1 MAAAKKAFREV
12 NAHFLT
18 AVMEGKYLDCYLEK
32 EGADAPVFTD
42 DDMKIIG
49 QKLDWLGLNI
59 YFGKRLRPAPETKE
73 GYHIFEET
81 DLKRQT
87 GIADF
92 YFEVTGCNSEDFT
105 EGNEAYAYL
114 VGWAAGCIA
123 NVLIK
128 EQIEV
133 QNDFAN
139 TCVDGIIEHKK
150 EIYDLA
156 NKYLNKWTMDRLN
169 KVDQAI
175 LSLGIYELVYTDT
188 PSVVAINEAI
198 ELSKKYSDE
207 AVTKMINGVLDKIY
221 HEKVE
226 NE

>member
-1 MAAAKKAFREV
+1 MKNRSELRE
-12 NAHFLT
+12 AI
-18 AVMEGKYLDCYLEK
+18 
-32 EGADAPVFTD
+32 
-42 DDMKIIG
+42 MKIIY
-49 QKLDWLGLNI
+49 QVNLLEEAKLD
-59 YFGKRLRPAPETKE
+59 Y
-73 GYHIFEET
+73 
-81 DLKRQT
+81 DL
-87 GIADF
+87 
-92 YFEVTGCNSEDFT
+92 SE
-105 EGNEAYAYL
+105 
-114 VGWAAGCIA
+114 
-123 NVLIK
+123 LIK

-221 HEKVE
+221 HEEEK
-226 NE
+226 

>member
-1 MAAAKKAFREV
+1 MKNRSELRE
-12 NAHFLT
+12 AI
-18 AVMEGKYLDCYLEK
+18 
-32 EGADAPVFTD
+32 
-42 DDMKIIG
+42 MKIIY
-49 QKLDWLGLNI
+49 QVNLLEEAKLD
-59 YFGKRLRPAPETKE
+59 Y
-73 GYHIFEET
+73 
-81 DLKRQT
+81 DL
-87 GIADF
+87 
-92 YFEVTGCNSEDFT
+92 SE
-105 EGNEAYAYL
+105 
-114 VGWAAGCIA
+114 
-123 NVLIK
+123 LIK

-139 TCVDGIIEHKK
+139 TCVDGIIEYKK

-221 HEKVE
+221 HEEEK
-226 NE
+226 